1 MKIER
6 WLENEKKRCI
16 ESSTSLK
23 GVVCVKFLDVFW
35 FCFVG
40 LGGWCRGVG
49 SVEELVHK
57 VFGDLVS
64 KCGVS
69 VVSVVDAFDELADF
83 CSCLDH
89 AGKAVFVEEHA
100 FFHSREKRLSNSI
113 VLGIH
118 RSCCGI
124 VEPGSGVG

>member
-1 MKIER
+1 M
-6 WLENEKKRCI
+6 
-16 ESSTSLK
+16 
-23 GVVCVKFLDVFW
+23 
-35 FCFVG
+35 
-40 LGGWCRGVG
+40 G

-83 CSCLDH
+83 HSCLDH

>member
-1 MKIER
+1 LSDGSKMKR
-6 WLENEKKRCI
+6 
-16 ESSTSLK
+16 K
-23 GVVCVKFLDVFW
+23 GVLNQALPLRGWSVSSFWLFFVF
-35 FCFVG
+35 V
-40 LGGWCRGVG
+40 LGGGGGGGGGVG

>member
-83 CSCLDH
+83 CSCWIML
-89 AGKAVFVEEHA
+89 AKLFLSKNTR
-100 FFHSREKRLSNSI
+100 FFIVAKNDSATALS
-113 VLGIH
+113 
-118 RSCCGI
+118 
-124 VEPGSGVG
+124 

>member
-89 AGKAVFVEEHA
+89 AGKAVFNVAALGYSE
-100 FFHSREKRLSNSI
+100 LNSLLRCG
-113 VLGIH
+113 LGSC
-118 RSCCGI
+118 RSFNAEI
-124 VEPGSGVG
+124 ITLFQH